1 VVNTGPRWPRVLAA
15 LLGFLGVAAGAFGAH
30 GLRGLV
36 APEQLQTWET
46 AADYQLLH
54 AVALL
59 AVSGWQQSTPSS
71 RLQFWLLWACGLIAA
86 GILLFSGSL
95 YLLVLTNISAFG
107 PITPIGGL
115 ALLAG
120 WLILLA
126 CGLIRGGD
134 DAP

>member
-86 GILLFSGSL
+86 GILLFSLPPCVDQYQRLWAYYSDRR
-95 YLLVLTNISAFG
+95 
-107 PITPIGGL
+107 
-115 ALLAG
+115 AG
-120 WLILLA
+120 IA
-126 CGLIRGGD
+126 CGLAYSAGVRANKGR
-134 DAP
+134 